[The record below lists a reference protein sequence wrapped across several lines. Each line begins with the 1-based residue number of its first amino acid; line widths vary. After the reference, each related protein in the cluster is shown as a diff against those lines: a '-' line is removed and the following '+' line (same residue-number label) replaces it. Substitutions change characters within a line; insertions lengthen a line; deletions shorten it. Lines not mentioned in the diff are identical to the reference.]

1 MPIQSSTHFLGIL
14 GVLAASLLWG
24 TTGTAAAFA
33 PEVSAAAIAAA
44 VMGGGG
50 LLQALRGLPL
60 IRRNRALLKRHS
72 ALLLSAGLSVALY
85 PIAFYGSMR
94 LAGVTLGTVISIGAA
109 PLFSGAIEWAAEG
122 KAPGVRWGAGVAAGI
137 IGILLITLESGAET
151 ASGTA
156 LHPVA
161 GVLAALAAAF
171 TYAYY
176 SYAARR
182 LMLSGIPSRAAMG
195 AEFGIGALL
204 LLPVLL
210 ATGSPF
216 LHSVQ
221 NAAVGLYMAVVP
233 MFIGY
238 ICFGYGLERVRA
250 STAIAISLLEP
261 VVAALLAAAVLGERL
276 SLPAYAGIA
285 LIFASLALFTFTGK
299 KSG

>member
-44 VMGGGG
+44 AMGGGG

-60 IRRNRALLKRHS
+60 IRRNRTLLKRHS

-151 ASGTA
+151 AS

>member
-44 VMGGGG
+44 AMGGGG

-94 LAGVTLGTVISIGAA
+94 LAGVTLGTVIS
-109 PLFSGAIEWAAEG
+109 
-122 KAPGVRWGAGVAAGI
+122 
-137 IGILLITLESGAET
+137 
-151 ASGTA
+151 
-156 LHPVA
+156 
-161 GVLAALAAAF
+161 
-171 TYAYY
+171 
-176 SYAARR
+176 
-182 LMLSGIPSRAAMG
+182 
-195 AEFGIGALL
+195 IGALL

>member
-1 MPIQSSTHFLGIL
+1 MGSGRESAWRPMESRRCGWNHRNSSYHPGIR
-14 GVLAASLLWG
+14 S
-24 TTGTAAAFA
+24 
-33 PEVSAAAIAAA
+33 
-44 VMGGGG
+44 
-50 LLQALRGLPL
+50 
-60 IRRNRALLKRHS
+60 RNRFGEPPCTR
-72 ALLLSAGLSVALY
+72 
-85 PIAFYGSMR
+85 
-94 LAGVTLGTVISIGAA
+94 
-109 PLFSGAIEWAAEG
+109 
-122 KAPGVRWGAGVAAGI
+122 VRAYW
-137 IGILLITLESGAET
+137 LRS
-151 ASGTA
+151 
-156 LHPVA
+156 
-161 GVLAALAAAF
+161 AAAF

>member
-44 VMGGGG
+44 AMGGGG

-210 ATGSPF
+210 ATRF
-216 LHSVQ
+216 RMLLL
-221 NAAVGLYMAVVP
+221 A
-233 MFIGY
+233 FIWPWFR
-238 ICFGYGLERVRA
+238 CL
-250 STAIAISLLEP
+250 SAISVSDTGSNGSGQAPLL
-261 VVAALLAAAVLGERL
+261 
-276 SLPAYAGIA
+276 
-285 LIFASLALFTFTGK
+285 LFRFWNRWLRRCLRRPYSANACLFPPTQE
-299 KSG
+299 SR

>member
-44 VMGGGG
+44 AMGGGG

-195 AEFGIGALL
+195 AELGIGALL

-261 VVAALLAAAVLGERL
+261 VVAALLAAAVLGL

>member
-1 MPIQSSTHFLGIL
+1 MGSGRESAWRPMESRRCGWNHRNSSYHPGIRSRNRF
-14 GVLAASLLWG
+14 GNRP
-24 TTGTAAAFA
+24 A
-33 PEVSAAAIAAA
+33 P
-44 VMGGGG
+44 GGG
-50 LLQALRGLPL
+50 R
-60 IRRNRALLKRHS
+60 
-72 ALLLSAGLSVALY
+72 
-85 PIAFYGSMR
+85 
-94 LAGVTLGTVISIGAA
+94 IG
-109 PLFSGAIEWAAEG
+109 
-122 KAPGVRWGAGVAAGI
+122 
-137 IGILLITLESGAET
+137 
-151 ASGTA
+151 
-156 LHPVA
+156 
-161 GVLAALAAAF
+161 ALAAAF

>member
-1 MPIQSSTHFLGIL
+1 MS
-14 GVLAASLLWG
+14 
-24 TTGTAAAFA
+24 
-33 PEVSAAAIAAA
+33 
-44 VMGGGG
+44 GGEP
-50 LLQALRGLPL
+50 ALR
-60 IRRNRALLKRHS
+60 
-72 ALLLSAGLSVALY
+72 
-85 PIAFYGSMR
+85 
-94 LAGVTLGTVISIGAA
+94 
-109 PLFSGAIEWAAEG
+109 
-122 KAPGVRWGAGVAAGI
+122 
-137 IGILLITLESGAET
+137 LESSE
-151 ASGTA
+151 SFSSHWSPEPKP
-156 LHPVA
+156 LRHPVA

-171 TYAYY
+171 TYAYC